1 MFLYEMQHIDIFR
14 LSKWLDD
21 LDHHGRYVADRYCI
35 MLSNGLKRVG
45 EMELK
50 GDREIER

>member
-35 MLSNGLKRVG
+35 CYLMG
-45 EMELK
+45 
-50 GDREIER
+50 